1 MLETRLLIMPSSAQ
15 RKCPVHSPCT
25 TMVFGGEGPCSNTL
39 LICRGRLSAL
49 ALCGSDDLYW
59 VSASVDLI
67 VGML

>member
-1 MLETRLLIMPSSAQ
+1 MNRFIGSIDWTIGFAGEDS
-15 RKCPVHSPCT
+15 